1 MSGSVTNGT
10 RYATDKL
17 YDASFRYQLCS
28 VKPTALEMHSLKRT
42 LFPDWVVLTLT
53 MLMIIVMF
61 VAVALL
67 SEGS

>member
-1 MSGSVTNGT
+1 VIGKA
-10 RYATDKL
+10 Y
-17 YDASFRYQLCS
+17 
-28 VKPTALEMHSLKRT
+28 ALEMHSLKRT

-53 MLMIIVMF
+53 MLLITVMI

>member
-1 MSGSVTNGT
+1 MISKA
-10 RYATDKL
+10 YP
-17 YDASFRYQLCS
+17 F
-28 VKPTALEMHSLKRT
+28 EMHSLKRK

-53 MLMIIVMF
+53 MLLITVMI